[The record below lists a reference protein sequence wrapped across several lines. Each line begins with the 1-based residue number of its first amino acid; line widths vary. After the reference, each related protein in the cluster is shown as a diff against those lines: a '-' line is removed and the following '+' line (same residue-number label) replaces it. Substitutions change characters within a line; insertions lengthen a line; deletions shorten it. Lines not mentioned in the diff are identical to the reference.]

1 MQLRS
6 ALAGGFECSNLDQV
20 VSLQSRR
27 APLPCCGLVHTEAV
41 EDALKTVFKV
51 SGRCETATTS
61 GLAEELSVTAPT
73 VSSMLKRLEAHGLVT
88 RGADHSVEL
97 TAHGADHARRIVR
110 RHRLLET
117 FLVRV
122 LDVPW
127 DEVHA
132 EAEVLEH
139 AVSDPLLTR
148 IDALL
153 GHPVADPHGDPIP
166 PPTGGHSERWGDR
179 LDHVPA
185 GAAFRVDRIRDRD
198 DAALRYL
205 AELGVRPGTVV
216 HVVERA
222 PFGGPLWLRV
232 GGREHAL
239 GDALT
244 TLVHGTVV
252 TPETTG

>member
-1 MQLRS
+1 MVGLH
-6 ALAGGFECSNLDQV
+6 
-20 VSLQSRR
+20 SRR
-27 APLPCCGLVHTEAV
+27 AALPCCNLVHTEAV
-41 EDALKTVFKV
+41 EDALKAIFKL
-51 SGRCETATTS
+51 SGRREPATTTA
-61 GLAEELSVTAPT
+61 LAEMLQVTPPT
-73 VSSMLKRLEAHGLVT
+73 VSTMLKRLQQHGLVD
-88 RGADHSVEL
+88 RDAQHAAQL
-97 TAHGADHARRIVR
+97 TTHGAEHARAVVR

-139 AVSDPLLTR
+139 AVSDRLLDR
-148 IDALL
+148 IDGLL
-153 GHPVADPHGDPIP
+153 GHPDADPHGDPIP
-166 PPTGGHSERWGDR
+166 PAGGRHVEAWGER
-179 LDHVPA
+179 LDGVA
-185 GAAFRVDRIRDRD
+185 VGAAFRVDRILDRD

-216 HVVERA
+216 QVVERA

-232 GGREHAL
+232 GGRRHAV

-244 TLVHGTVV
+244 TLVHGTVIE
-252 TPETTG
+252 PPGEDAP

>member
-1 MQLRS
+1 
-6 ALAGGFECSNLDQV
+6 
-20 VSLQSRR
+20 
-27 APLPCCGLVHTEAV
+27 VHTEAV
-41 EDALKTVFKV
+41 EDTLKAIFKL
-51 SGRCETATTS
+51 SGRCEPATTTA
-61 GLAEELSVTAPT
+61 LAEILGVTAPT
-73 VSSMLKRLEAHGLVT
+73 VSTMLKRLQAHDLVA
-88 RGADHSVEL
+88 RDAQHAAEL
-97 TAHGADHARRIVR
+97 TAHGADHARAVVR

-127 DEVHA
+127 DEVDA

-139 AVSDPLLTR
+139 AVSDQLLDR
-148 IDALL
+148 IDTLL

-166 PPTGGHSERWGDR
+166 PAGGGHVEAWGDR
-179 LDHVPA
+179 LDGVPT
-185 GAAFRVDRIRDRD
+185 GAAFRVDRIHDRD

-216 HVVERA
+216 QVVERA

-232 GGREHAL
+232 GGQKRAL

-244 TLVHGTVV
+244 TLVHGTVIEDLHDAV
-252 TPETTG
+252 VEDA

>member
-1 MQLRS
+1 VEIATDPAELTPVAQDYLKAVWS
-6 ALAGGFECSNLDQV
+6 AQEWSDEKVTTKHLADRLGVGAS
-20 VSLQSRR
+20 
-27 APLPCCGLVHTEAV
+27 
-41 EDALKTVFKV
+41 
-51 SGRCETATTS
+51 
-61 GLAEELSVTAPT
+61 T
-73 VSSMLKRLEAHGLVT
+73 VSETVRRLSGQGLLEHE
-88 RGADHSVEL
+88 RYGAIRL
-97 TAHGADHARRIVR
+97 TDDGRRLALVMVR

-117 FLVRV
+117 FLVSV

-127 DEVHA
+127 DEVDA

-139 AVSDPLLTR
+139 AVSDQLLDR

-166 PPTGGHSERWGDR
+166 PAGGGHVEAWGDR
-179 LDHVPA
+179 LDGVPT
-185 GAAFRVDRIRDRD
+185 GAAFRVDRVHDRD

-216 HVVERA
+216 RVVERA

-232 GGREHAL
+232 GGRERAL

-244 TLVHGTVV
+244 TLVHGTVID
-252 TPETTG
+252 EDAHEAAIDD